1 MSDIGWET
9 FLLWSDHEN
18 IKVINE
24 EWESF
29 TRNHPLGIVI
39 DWDAATGPFD
49 DIEESKIQ
57 GFKDLLSEKEK
68 GMSRSDQC
76 PENTLLETLEESI
89 IQHLRD
95 DDNLLD
101 MSQFKPRVNHLL
113 EQGREDW
120 GD

>member
-29 TRNHPLGIVI
+29 TRNNPLGIVI

-76 PENTLLETLEESI
+76 PEYTLLETLEESI